1 MLKRFSIW
9 LDTKTLV
16 DLKKIAEIQERP
28 IGWLI
33 RKAVEEFVA
42 KAKEKS

>member
-9 LDTKTLV
+9 LDNKTLAE
-16 DLKKIAEIQERP
+16 LKQIAKSQERP

-42 KAKEKS
+42 KTKEKS

>member
-9 LDTKTLV
+9 LDSKTLTE
-16 DLKKIAEIQERP
+16 LKHVAKLQDRP

-33 RKAVEEFVA
+33 RRAVEEFVA
-42 KAKEKS
+42 KAKEKN

>member
-9 LDTKTLV
+9 LDTKTL
-16 DLKKIAEIQERP
+16 DELKKIAKHQERP
-28 IGWLI
+28 LGWLI

-42 KAKEKS
+42 KAKEKI

>member
-9 LDTKTLV
+9 LDTKTLAE
-16 DLKKIAEIQERP
+16 LKQIAKLQDRP

-33 RKAVEEFVA
+33 RKAVEDFVA
-42 KAKEKS
+42 RTKEGK